1 MRDVNGFP
9 KIYAIINEV
18 CQPARVIKVETLT
31 EGELLPEQYRG
42 MHAIQILDEAPVKEG
57 YCNRDGRDRA
67 LIRTRFPATR

>member
-9 KIYAIINEV
+9 KIYAIINEA

-42 MHAIQILDEAPVKEG
+42 MHAIQILDEAP
-57 YCNRDGRDRA
+57 R
-67 LIRTRFPATR
+67 